1 MLPAMSLERLSC
13 RYRAFAGEVQMNQEE
28 QSSPRQIELQNGSRV
43 EEFQVAAIMV
53 SLRSLFDRRPIAFYE
68 LVMLARDPKHVIFGN
83 NGEELVR
90 SGLLDSNHQMH
101 DVIRNI
107 VLSATE
113 GDGVDMILRSPRA
126 SARY

>member
-1 MLPAMSLERLSC
+1 MI
-13 RYRAFAGEVQMNQEE
+13 QEE
-28 QSSPRQIELQNGSRV
+28 QFSSRQIELRNGSR
-43 EEFQVAAIMV
+43 EEELQVACIMV

-68 LVMLARDPKHVIFGN
+68 LVMVARDPKHVIFGN

>member
-1 MLPAMSLERLSC
+1 
-13 RYRAFAGEVQMNQEE
+13 
-28 QSSPRQIELQNGSRV
+28 
-43 EEFQVAAIMV
+43 
-53 SLRSLFDRRPIAFYE
+53 
-68 LVMLARDPKHVIFGN
+68 VMLARDPKHVIFGN